1 MGAKEH
7 VPMIIAS
14 YNIRGLGGRVKRRRV
29 RELVV
34 DHKVDFLAL
43 QETKLEMISDKLC
56 YSLWGSEDYNWFFLP
71 SDGASGGILSIW
83 GKSNSN
89 LICTFSGEGFIGV
102 CLEWGVLKTICF
114 VINVYSKCDLVSK
127 RSLWSSI
134 ILSKR
139 HYGSGNW
146 CVVGDF
152 NAIVLPEER
161 RGVSVDTSVSMEMR
175 DFRGF
180 VEESELIDLP
190 LLNRRFTW

>member
-1 MGAKEH
+1 
-7 VPMIIAS
+7 
-14 YNIRGLGGRVKRRRV
+14 VKRRRV

-89 LICTFSGEGFIGV
+89 LIYTFSGEGFIGV
-102 CLEWGVLKTICF
+102 CLEWGVLKTNCF

-152 NAIVLPEER
+152 NVVA
-161 RGVSVDTSVSMEMR
+161 T
-175 DFRGF
+175 
-180 VEESELIDLP
+180 
-190 LLNRRFTW
+190 LLLC